1 MPAGRTTVIAS
12 NKSEEDGMA
21 SATSGDA
28 MLEATTMRKITLRI
42 VPFLMIC
49 YFVAFVDRVNAGF
62 AALQMNKDIGL
73 SASVFGLGG
82 GLFFI
87 AYVICEVPSNLAMEK
102 VGARLWIARI
112 MITWGIVSGL
122 MALVVGPWSFYAV
135 RVLLGAA
142 EAGFFPGV
150 ILYLTYWFPSEYRG
164 RVVAVFMVAIPLSS
178 FLGSPISASLLQTDG
193 LLGLRGWQWLFILE
207 AVPAVLLGVLALFLL
222 PNGPQRAKWLTPDE
236 RAWLSGKLA
245 AEAARM
251 RPKKHL
257 SLWKALWTPQVLILA
272 LVYSGASATSNAL
285 SLWQP
290 QILKSYGLSNVQTG
304 LLNAIPFGVASVAMI
319 FWGRRSDRS
328 GERVWNTALPLAV
341 VAISL
346 LSSILFTSL
355 APMVIILTLAL
366 TGTYAI
372 KGPFWALSTEWLA
385 GTAAAAGIAQVN
397 ALANLGA
404 FGGSWLLGTIKDATG
419 SYSLALLP
427 LVVLSAAGAVAVV
440 LIGRGQPRSAVSAVA
455 SSH

>member
-1 MPAGRTTVIAS
+1 
-12 NKSEEDGMA
+12 MA
-21 SATSGDA
+21 SAPSNDA
-28 MLEATTMRKITLRI
+28 MLEAMTMRKITLRI

-135 RVLLGAA
+135 RILLGAA

-164 RVVAVFMVAIPLSS
+164 RVIAVFMVAIPLSS
-178 FLGSPISASLLQTDG
+178 FLGSPISAALLQTDG
-193 LLGLRGWQWLFILE
+193 MMGLRGWQWLFILE
-207 AVPAVLLGVLALFLL
+207 AVPAVLLGILALWLL
-222 PNGPQRAKWLTPDE
+222 PNGPE
-236 RAWLSGKLA
+236 RARWLAPNERDWLRGKLA

-290 QILKSYGLSNVQTG
+290 QILKSYGLSNLQTG
-304 LLNAIPFGVASVAMI
+304 LFNAIPFGVASVVMI
-319 FWGRRSDRS
+319 LWGRRSDRS
-328 GERVWNTALPLAV
+328 GERVWNTAVPLAV

-419 SYSLALLP
+419 SYPLALLP

-440 LIGRGQPRSAVSAVA
+440 LIGRGQPRSAVSAMA

>member
-1 MPAGRTTVIAS
+1 MAPAMSEDAVLESTTI
-12 NKSEEDGMA
+12 
-21 SATSGDA
+21 
-28 MLEATTMRKITLRI
+28 RKVTLRI

-62 AALQMNKDIGL
+62 AALQMNKDVGL

-87 AYVICEVPSNLAMEK
+87 AYVLCEVPSNLAMEK

-112 MITWGIVSGL
+112 MITWGIISGM
-122 MALVVGPWSFYAV
+122 MAFVVGPWSFYLI

-142 EAGFFPGV
+142 EAGFFPGI

-164 RVVAVFMVAIPLSS
+164 RIVAVFMVAIPLSS
-178 FLGSPISASLLQTDG
+178 FLGSPISAALLQTDG
-193 LLGLRGWQWLFILE
+193 MMGMRGWQWLFILE
-207 AVPAVLLGVLALFLL
+207 AVPAVLLGMLALFLL
-222 PNGPQRAKWLTPDE
+222 PNGPDRARWFAPNE
-236 RAWLSGKLA
+236 RAWLTGKLA

-251 RPKKHL
+251 KAKKHM
-257 SLWKALWTPQVLILA
+257 SLWRALWTKQVLILA

-290 QILKSYGLSNVQTG
+290 QILKSYGLGNLETG
-304 LLNAIPFGVASVAMI
+304 LINAIPFGVASIAMI
-319 FWGRRSDRS
+319 LWGRRSDRS
-328 GERVWNTALPLAV
+328 GERVWNTAVPLAV

-404 FGGSWLLGTIKDATG
+404 FGGSWLLGEIKDATG
-419 SYSLALLP
+419 SYPLALLP
-427 LVVLSAAGAVAVV
+427 LVLLSGAGAVAVV
-440 LIGRGQPRSAVSAVA
+440 LIGRGQPRSAVSAMA

>member
-1 MPAGRTTVIAS
+1 MPADRITLTLNS
-12 NKSEEDGMA
+12 MSEEDGMA
-21 SATSGDA
+21 SAPSEDA

-135 RVLLGAA
+135 RILLGAA

-193 LLGLRGWQWLFILE
+193 IMGLRGWQWLFVLE
-207 AVPAVLLGVLALFLL
+207 AVPAVLLGILALWLL
-222 PNGPQRAKWLTPDE
+222 PNGPERARWLAPNE

-290 QILKSYGLSNVQTG
+290 QILKSYGLSNVETAQCDP
-304 LLNAIPFGVASVAMI
+304 LRRGVRGDDPVGPA
-319 FWGRRSDRS
+319 FRSQR
-328 GERVWNTALPLAV
+328 
-341 VAISL
+341 
-346 LSSILFTSL
+346 
-355 APMVIILTLAL
+355 
-366 TGTYAI
+366 
-372 KGPFWALSTEWLA
+372 
-385 GTAAAAGIAQVN
+385 
-397 ALANLGA
+397 
-404 FGGSWLLGTIKDATG
+404 
-419 SYSLALLP
+419 
-427 LVVLSAAGAVAVV
+427 
-440 LIGRGQPRSAVSAVA
+440 
-455 SSH
+455 

>member
-1 MPAGRTTVIAS
+1 MAPAM
-12 NKSEEDGMA
+12 SE
-21 SATSGDA
+21 DA
-28 MLEATTMRKITLRI
+28 VLEGATMRKITLRI

-62 AALQMNKDIGL
+62 AALQMNKDVGL

-87 AYVICEVPSNLAMEK
+87 AYVLCEVPSNLAMEK

-122 MALVVGPWSFYAV
+122 MALVVGPWSFYLV

-164 RVVAVFMVAIPLSS
+164 RIVAIFMVAIPLSS
-178 FLGSPISASLLQTDG
+178 FLGSPISAALLQTDG

-207 AVPAVLLGVLALFLL
+207 AVPAVLLGILALFLL
-222 PNGPQRAKWLTPDE
+222 PNGPERARWLAPNERTWLT
-236 RAWLSGKLA
+236 AKLA
-245 AEAARM
+245 AEASRM
-251 RPKKHL
+251 KPKKHM
-257 SLWKALWTPQVLILA
+257 SLWKALWTKQVLILS

-290 QILKSYGLSNVQTG
+290 QILKSYGLGNLQTG
-304 LLNAIPFGVASVAMI
+304 LLNAVPFGVASVAMI
-319 FWGRRSDRS
+319 LWGRRSDRS

-355 APMVIILTLAL
+355 APMVLILTLAL

-404 FGGSWLLGTIKDATG
+404 FGGSWLLGEIKGSTG
-419 SYSLALLP
+419 SYPLALLP
-427 LVVLSAAGAVAVV
+427 LVLLSAAGSVAVV
-440 LIGRGQPRSAVSAVA
+440 LIGRGQPRSAVSAMA
-455 SSH
+455 PSH